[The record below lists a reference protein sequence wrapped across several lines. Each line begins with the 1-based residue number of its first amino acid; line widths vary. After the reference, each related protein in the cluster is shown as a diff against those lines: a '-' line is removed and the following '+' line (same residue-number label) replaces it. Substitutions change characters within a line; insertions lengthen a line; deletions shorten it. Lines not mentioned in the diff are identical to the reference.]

1 MAMYDYVVLHD
12 AVLFVVTWVQVPHKL
27 FQIMETTVSILV
39 KYQSLITWLIFLVK
53 SLLKN

>member
-12 AVLFVVTWVQVPHKL
+12 PVLFVVICVKVPYKWD
-27 FQIMETTVSILV
+27 QTMESTGSMLV
-39 KYQSLITWLIFLVK
+39 KYQSLIPWLTFVVK